1 MHIRGSLRREMKR
14 CIEKD
19 EVKDIGVYNLRYSHV
34 SLRLHLGYF
43 VVAIGERVGHKSK
56 RITLYY
62 RHLLSGGGDC
72 DEIE

>member
-14 CIEKD
+14 CIE
-19 EVKDIGVYNLRYSHV
+19 DIGVYNLRYSHV